1 VKREEVDMSQ
11 DIHFVGWGGLEIRL
25 GKLSSGDQ
33 QVTPIILDWQ
43 PGDIRNCSYA
53 PMQGWIGITAEDRT
67 HGQQVLAV
75 YETLAKTTRILL
87 RTDYIL
93 RHSFNRAGTEIC
105 YTQPSKQTGAADLYL
120 YELESGKSRRLAE
133 AGVAHGSTPVW
144 FPDDARIAYHSPHG
158 QIEVLHALQAQSE
171 VLVEGSAPAAHPDG
185 NRLAVQRDDQ
195 LFVFNLVNRTTEPLQ
210 IKRGWLE
217 YSLTNGLSW
226 SPDGRY
232 LSFGLV
238 TGLTGKET
246 AFYLLDHV
254 NHKQQK
260 IEVKY
265 LRGLIIIEKADVP

>member
-1 VKREEVDMSQ
+1 MSQ
-11 DIHFVGWGGLEIRL
+11 DINFVGWSGLDIRL

-33 QVTPIILDWQ
+33 QVTSIILDWQ
-43 PGDIRNCSYA
+43 PGDIRNCSFA

-67 HGQQVLAV
+67 HGQQVLAIN
-75 YETLAKTTRILL
+75 ETLTNLTRVLI
-87 RTDYIL
+87 RTDYML
-93 RHSFNRAGTEIC
+93 RHSFNCTGTKIC

-120 YELESGKSRRLAE
+120 YELGTGESRRLAE
-133 AGVAHGSTPVW
+133 AKIAHGSTPVW

-158 QIEVLHALQAQSE
+158 QIETLHVVQAESE
-171 VLVEGSAPAAHPDG
+171 VLAEGSAPAVHPDG
-185 NRLAVQRDDQ
+185 NRVAFQRDNQ
-195 LFVFNLVNRTTEPLQ
+195 LFVINLVDRTTEALQ

-217 YSLTNGLSW
+217 HGLTNSLSW

-254 NHKQQK
+254 NQKQQK

-265 LRGLIIIEKADVP
+265 LRGLTVIKRSDVP

>member
-1 VKREEVDMSQ
+1 MSQ
-11 DIHFVGWGGLEIRL
+11 DIHFVGWGGLDIRL
-25 GKLSSGDQ
+25 GKLSSGGQ

-53 PMQGWIGITAEDRT
+53 PIQEWIGITAEDRT

-75 YETLAKTTRILL
+75 YKPQEKKTRILL

-93 RHSFNRAGTEIC
+93 RHSFNWAGTEIC

-133 AGVAHGSTPVW
+133 ARVAHGSTPVW
-144 FPDDARIAYHSPHG
+144 FPDDARIVYHSPHG
-158 QIEVLHALQAQSE
+158 QIEALNVLQAQSE
-171 VLVEGSAPAAHPDG
+171 VLVEGSAPAVHPDG
-185 NRLAVQRDDQ
+185 NRLALQRDNQ
-195 LFVFNLVNRTTEPLQ
+195 LFILNLVNRTTNPLQ
-210 IKRGWLE
+210 IQHGWIGH
-217 YSLTNGLSW
+217 SLTNGLSW

-246 AFYLLDHV
+246 VFYLLDHV
-254 NHKQQK
+254 NQQQQK

-265 LRGLIIIEKADVP
+265 LRGLIMIERVAVA

>member
-1 VKREEVDMSQ
+1 MSQ
-11 DIHFVGWGGLEIRL
+11 DVHFLGWGGLDIRL
-25 GKLSSGDQ
+25 GKITSGGQ
-33 QVTPIILDWQ
+33 RVTPITLDWQ

-75 YETLAKTTRILL
+75 YDPLAHTTRILL

-105 YTQPSKQTGAADLYL
+105 YTQPSKQMGAADLYL
-120 YELESGKSRRLAE
+120 YELESGESLRLAE
-133 AGVAHGSTPVW
+133 AVVAHGSTPVW
-144 FPDDARIAYHSPHG
+144 FPDDAQIAYHSPHG
-158 QIEVLHALQAQSE
+158 QIEALHVLQAQSK
-171 VLVEGSAPAAHPDG
+171 VLVEGSAPAVHPDG
-185 NRLAVQRDDQ
+185 NRLALQRGNQ
-195 LFVFNLVNRTTEPLQ
+195 LFILNLVNRTTNPLQ
-210 IKRGWLE
+210 IQRGWLE

-246 AFYLLDHV
+246 VFYLLDHV
-254 NHKQQK
+254 NQQQQK

-265 LRGLIIIEKADVP
+265 LRGLIMIERAAVA

>member
-1 VKREEVDMSQ
+1 MSQ
-11 DIHFVGWGGLEIRL
+11 DIHFLGWGGLDIRL
-25 GKLSSGDQ
+25 GKITSGGQ
-33 QVTPIILDWQ
+33 RVTPIVLDWQ

-53 PMQGWIGITAEDRT
+53 PIQEWIGITAEDRT

-75 YETLAKTTRILL
+75 YETLAQTTHILL

-93 RHSFNRAGTEIC
+93 HHSFNKAGTEIC
-105 YTQPSKQTGAADLYL
+105 YTQPSQQTGAADLYL
-120 YELESGKSRRLAE
+120 YELKSGKSRRLTE
-133 AGVAHGSTPVW
+133 AGVAHGSTPMW

-158 QIEVLHALQAQSE
+158 KIEALHVLQAQSE
-171 VLVEGSAPAAHPDG
+171 VLVEGYAPAVHHDG
-185 NRLAVQRDDQ
+185 DRIALQRGNQ
-195 LFVFNLVNRTTEPLQ
+195 LFVFHLVSRTTEPLQ
-210 IKRGWLE
+210 IWRGWLE

-254 NHKQQK
+254 NRQQQK

-265 LRGLIIIEKADVP
+265 LRGLIMI